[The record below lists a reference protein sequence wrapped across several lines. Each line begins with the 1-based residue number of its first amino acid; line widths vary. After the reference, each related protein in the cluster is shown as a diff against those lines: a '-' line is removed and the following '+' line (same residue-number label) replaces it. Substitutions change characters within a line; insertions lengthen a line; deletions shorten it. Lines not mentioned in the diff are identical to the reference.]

1 MPMPERTIQRV
12 LVVGAGTMGQQI
24 AVSCR
29 LGGLDVVLYDSNPQ
43 AIEMA
48 RQAVEQR
55 PLNLQPD
62 RVVAA
67 NRARILSQFLIVTD
81 PEKAAA
87 DIDLLIE
94 AVPEKLSLKREV
106 FRQFHA
112 VCPPAA
118 LFATNT
124 STLLP
129 SAMAEATG
137 RPAQFAAMHFNLER
151 DLVELMPH
159 PGTAAATLDRLRTF
173 CERIN
178 HVVVVCKT
186 EFPGFVFNNLMMML
200 NGTAIAIAAN
210 GVASLEDIDRAWMQ
224 ATRMDIGPFGIMDG
238 IGLDTAYRVTELR
251 AQLTRDP
258 QGLKNAQFLK
268 QYVDAGRLGIKTGAG
283 FYEYPQPSCQRQ
295 SSTDLQSNPAA

>member
-1 MPMPERTIQRV
+1 MPKRTIHRV

-29 LGGLDVVLYDSNPQ
+29 QSGLDVVLYDSNPQ
-43 AIEMA
+43 ALEMA
-48 RQAVEQR
+48 RQAVERR
-55 PLNLQPD
+55 PLNIQPD
-62 RVVAA
+62 RFVAA
-67 NRARILSQFLIVTD
+67 SRARILSQLRVVTD
-81 PEKAAA
+81 PAKAAA

-129 SAMAEATG
+129 SAMAESTG

-159 PGTAAATLDRLRTF
+159 PGTAAETLDRLRTF

-186 EFPGFVFNNLMMML
+186 EFPGFVFNNLLMML
-200 NGTAIAIAAN
+200 NGTAIALAAN

-268 QYVDAGRLGIKTGAG
+268 QYVEAGRLGIKTGAG
-283 FYEYPQPSCQRQ
+283 FYEYPQPSDQQ
-295 SSTDLQSNPAA
+295 DTSTDLPSNRAA